1 MAGDDDAGGPGN
13 AEAEDR
19 SEPDTE
25 HDVDASSTPDE
36 DEIVAARTERNRSMV
51 AHGRRIGGAPGA
63 MMAGAMIA
71 IRDIYEPPK
80 DDQVVAVS
88 ESPDEPHDVDR
99 DGVTLTP
106 GDVGGAND
114 VEVAA
119 QPRRQP
125 VESARG
131 RRRPRR

>member
-1 MAGDDDAGGPGN
+1 MAADDDTRRPVNGDEVVDERVEPV
-13 AEAEDR
+13 
-19 SEPDTE
+19 EPDG
-25 HDVDASSTPDE
+25 PDE
-36 DEIVAARTERNRSMV
+36 PDEEALVAARIERNRSMV

-99 DGVTLTP
+99 DGVTLAP
-106 GDVGGAND
+106 ADVGGAND
-114 VEVAA
+114 ITVAA
-119 QPRRQP
+119 QPRRDLVQP
-125 VESARG
+125 AP
-131 RRRPRR
+131 RRRRRRR